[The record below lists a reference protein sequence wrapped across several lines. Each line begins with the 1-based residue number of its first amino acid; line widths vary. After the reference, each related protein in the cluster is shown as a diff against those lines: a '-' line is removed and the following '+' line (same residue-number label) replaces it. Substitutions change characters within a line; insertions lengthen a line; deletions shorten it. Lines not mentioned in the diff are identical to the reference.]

1 MSYAGD
7 VSPNEAWQGLAQ
19 DPKAMLI
26 DVRTQPEWNFVGIP
40 DLRSLGKKTGFVC
53 WQIYPQ
59 MQVDPEFV
67 ARVEQLTG
75 GDKSA
80 PLYFICRSGARS
92 RSAAQALTGAG
103 YSKCFNVAGGIEG
116 DVDSQG
122 HRGRSRCPHVSC
134 ATGSQRTMPIGSR
147 PYGARRTRRFARSK

>member
-7 VSPNEAWQGLAQ
+7 VSPTEAWQGLVQ
-19 DPKAMLI
+19 DPKAVLI

-53 WQIYPQ
+53 WQVYPQ
-59 MQVDPEFV
+59 MQVEPEIV

-75 GDKSA
+75 GDSSA
-80 PLYFICRSGARS
+80 TLSFIWRSGARS
-92 RSAAQALTGAG
+92 RSAAQALTAAG
-103 YSKCFNVAGGIEG
+103 YSKCFNVAGGFEG

-122 HRGRSRCPHVSC
+122 HRGKSNGWKASNLPWV
-134 ATGSQRTMPIGSR
+134 QQ
-147 PYGARRTRRFARSK
+147 

>member
-7 VSPNEAWQGLAQ
+7 VSPTGAWQGLAQ
-19 DPKAMLI
+19 DPKAVLI

-40 DLRSLGKKTGFVC
+40 DLRSLGKKTGFIC
-53 WQIYPQ
+53 WQVYPQ
-59 MQVDPEFV
+59 MQVDPDFV

-75 GDKSA
+75 GDKNA

-92 RSAAQALTGAG
+92 RSAAQALTAAG
-103 YSKCFNVAGGIEG
+103 YAKCFNVAGGFEG

-122 HRGRSRCPHVSC
+122 HRGTSNGWKASNLPWV
-134 ATGSQRTMPIGSR
+134 QQ
-147 PYGARRTRRFARSK
+147 